1 MKTITAL
8 ERLMKMDDA
17 GRAVY
22 STGDLARLFG
32 EPRSSAR
39 LSGTLT
45 RLVSEGI
52 LSRPTRGVYVFAPAR
67 SLDAS
72 VLARIALVARAGETC
87 VESFETA
94 ASKHGLISQAYGRF
108 LTVATT
114 GRSGRI
120 ESDWGRIEFVHVSA
134 TSEYLRDNS
143 RAREGLPMRI
153 ATETLCLAHLKRSG
167 RAHELLLETREGTR

>member
-1 MKTITAL
+1 MKTLAAL
-8 ERLMKMDDA
+8 ERLMAMDAA
-17 GRAVY
+17 GRYVY

-45 RLVSEGI
+45 RLVAEGI
-52 LSRPTRGVYVFAPAR
+52 LSRPTRGVYVFAQAR
-67 SLDAS
+67 SLDSS
-72 VLARIALVARAGETC
+72 VLARIALVARAGEVC

-94 ASKHGLISQAYGRF
+94 ASRYGLISQSYARL

-120 ESDWGRIEFVHVSA
+120 DTEWGRIEFIHVSA
-134 TSEYLRDNS
+134 TPEYLRDNS
-143 RAREGLPMRI
+143 LEVDGCTLRVTTERLCRAQVRRPVSSAASR
-153 ATETLCLAHLKRSG
+153 CLHRTA
-167 RAHELLLETREGTR
+167 